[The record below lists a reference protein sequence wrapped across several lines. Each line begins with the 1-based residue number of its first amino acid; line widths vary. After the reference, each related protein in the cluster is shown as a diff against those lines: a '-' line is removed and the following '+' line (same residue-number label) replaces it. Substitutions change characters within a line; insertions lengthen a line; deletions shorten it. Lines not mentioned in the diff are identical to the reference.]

1 MVSQQGK
8 TRTTCPTCDEVLAA
22 SYCPVCGERA
32 LHPHDLT
39 LRGLLKQVVQTLTS
53 VDGPLLRSFRCLV
66 IRPGVLTVAYLR
78 GQRKSYTLPLQLFL
92 VANVLFFAMQS
103 FTGAKLF
110 STPLKQHL
118 QNDIWGGAAQRLVG
132 HRLETKQTILDL
144 YAPVFDQAV
153 EVNAKSLI
161 VVMVLPFALL
171 AGVVFYR
178 SRRPFVAHIVFSL
191 HFYSF
196 LLLLL
201 CLSLAVVGVV
211 QLFGGPG
218 LESVNFDHALS
229 LVELA
234 VCAIYLYIAAGV
246 VYGARGAIRMLT
258 LLPLV
263 AAVAGIYLSYRFA
276 LLLITLYST

>member
-1 MVSQQGK
+1 M
-8 TRTTCPTCDEVLAA
+8 RHRATCPACSDVLAA

-32 LHPHDLT
+32 LDPKDLT
-39 LRGLLKQVVQTLTS
+39 LRGFVNHVAQTFTS

-66 IRPGVLTVAYLR
+66 TRPGVLTAAYLR
-78 GQRKSYTLPLQLFL
+78 GQRKSYTLPLPLFL

-103 FTGAKLF
+103 VTGAKLF

-118 QNDIWGGAAQRLVG
+118 QNDIWGGAAQQLVG
-132 HRLETKQTILDL
+132 HRLEMRQTALDL

-171 AGVVFYR
+171 PAAVFYR

-191 HFYSF
+191 HFYTS

-201 CLSLAVVGVV
+201 CLSLTVVGVV

-218 LESVNFDHALS
+218 LESENFDHALS
-229 LVELA
+229 IIELA
-234 VCAIYLYIAAGV
+234 ACAAYLYIAAGV
-246 VYGARGAIRMLT
+246 VYGAQGAIRILT

-263 AAVAGIYLSYRFA
+263 AAVAGIHLGYRFA